1 METPDAVTRLNAAL
15 EGRYLIERQLGEGG
29 MATVYLA
36 DDLKHERKV
45 AVKVLKQELAAV
57 VGADRFL
64 SEIKTT
70 ANLQHPHILPLFD
83 SGEADGLLF
92 YVMPYV
98 EGETLRER
106 LERERQLP
114 VDDAVR
120 IASDVAEA
128 LDHAHRQGVVH
139 RDMKPANILLRDG
152 QPLVADFGIAL
163 AVGAAGGSRL
173 TGTGISVGTPQYMS
187 PEQATGDRAVG
198 PATDVYSLGCVLYEC
213 LAGEPP
219 YTGTSPQAIL
229 GRIITSGAVAIR
241 EHRSSVPANVEATIS
256 RALEKLPADRFRS
269 AADFGNALSD
279 PGFRH
284 GGARERTRPGNPW
297 KAVSA
302 LLGTVVLVLS
312 AWNVWPDDKVLT
324 RYNMS
329 LPLGGTDTG
338 AFPSRVVLSPDG
350 TRYVF
355 AAPGDDGSRGGLW
368 IRDQSEA
375 HPEPLPTLSGA
386 WNPSISPDGES
397 VAALEYLPGG
407 RSTLVRAPLEGTGTV
422 TLAEGDL
429 DRMGHSWGDDGYI
442 YIGSTDGVLRISE
455 SGGELETVTRVD
467 EAAGETGHHSPV
479 ALPGGAGIVFTVR
492 FAPFRDRSL
501 YQIAAAGREGGA
513 HRVLIPGVRAEYAAP
528 GILLHVSYDGGLF
541 ATPFDV
547 GPLEFTGQTTPIA
560 DDVSVGPLGAV
571 DLTVS
576 KTGKLVYGAVTGSP
590 DLAELVLVSKDGSS
604 RPLAPG
610 WSADFRNPSV
620 SPDGSRLAVQT
631 GTTGGPSGIWVWS
644 FDRGTRLPVSS
655 GGGFRPAWTPTGA
668 RVGFLADSGNASAV
682 WATRPDGSGEPEL
695 VRAHQDDIAEAAWS
709 TDGRW
714 LVYRMTAQVQGAGD
728 IFSADLESGTEQA
741 LFDNEVA
748 ERAPALSPDGR
759 WIAYTSRTTGI
770 YEVWVASFP
779 DVQRERHKISE
790 GGGTEPRWSR
800 DGRELFFRDGNDD
813 MAVAEVSDGGEFT
826 FTGTH
831 PTVLR
836 FPLSRQ
842 LEPLRIRRDAGRRI
856 VRDDSGRGGRSG
868 GPAGRHRG
876 FSAVARAVGG
886 EHRIRGRS

>member
-1 METPDAVTRLNAAL
+1 METPDPVTRLNAAL
-15 EGRYLIERQLGEGG
+15 GGRYLIERQLGEGG

-128 LDHAHRQGVVH
+128 LDHAHRHGVVH

-163 AVGAAGGSRL
+163 AVDAAGGDRL
-173 TGTGISVGTPQYMS
+173 TGTGLSVGTPQYMS

-241 EHRSSVPANVEATIS
+241 EHRASVPANVEATIS

-269 AADFGNALSD
+269 AAEFGNALSD

-284 GGARERTRPGNPW
+284 GGAREPARPGNPW
-297 KAVSA
+297 RAASA
-302 LLGTVVLVLS
+302 LLGTVVLVLL
-312 AWNVWPDDKVLT
+312 AWIAWSDDGELSF
-324 RYNMS
+324 YNLNLS
-329 LPLGGTDTG
+329 LVDGV
-338 AFPSRVVLSPDG
+338 AVFNSSRVALSPDG

-355 AAPGDDGSRGGLW
+355 ASPGTDREGAGLW
-368 IRDQSEA
+368 VLHQSRP

-386 WNPSISPDGES
+386 RNPSISPDGQN
-397 VAALEYLPGG
+397 VAALEPLTGG
-407 RSTLVRAPLEGTGTV
+407 RSALLRAPLAGTGTV
-422 TLAEGDL
+422 QLAEGDL
-429 DRMGHSWGDDGYI
+429 DRTGHSWGDDGYI
-442 YIGSTDGVLRISE
+442 YIGSTRGVLRISE

-467 EAAGETGHHSPV
+467 EAAGETGHHGPV

-501 YQIAAAGREGGA
+501 YQIATAGTEGGA
-513 HRVLIPGVRAEYAAP
+513 HRVLTPGVRAEYAAP
-528 GILLHVSYDGGLF
+528 DILLHVSYDGGLF

-547 GPLEFTGQTTPIA
+547 EHLEFTGQTTPIA
-560 DDVSVGPLGAV
+560 DDVSVGPLGGV

-576 KTGKLVYGAVTGSP
+576 KTGKLVYGPVTGSP
-590 DLAELVLVSKDGSS
+590 ELAELVLVSKDGSS

-610 WSADFRNPSV
+610 WTADFSNPSV
-620 SPDGSRLAVQT
+620 SPDGSMLAVQA
-631 GTTGGPSGIWVWS
+631 GAIGGSAGIWVWS
-644 FDRGTRLPVSS
+644 FDRGTRIPVSS
-655 GGGFRPAWTPTGA
+655 GGGFRPAWTPTGT

-695 VRAHQDDIAEAAWS
+695 VLAQQDDIAEAAWS

-714 LVYRMTAQVQGAGD
+714 LVYRVTAQVQGAGD
-728 IFSADLESGTEQA
+728 VFSVELESGTEQA
-741 LFDNEVA
+741 LFDNEFA

-759 WIAYTSRTTGI
+759 WIAHTSRATGI
-770 YEVWVASFP
+770 YEVWVATFP
-779 DVQRERHKISE
+779 DVQQARHKISE

-813 MAVAEVSDGGEFT
+813 MAVVEVSDGGEFT
-826 FTGTH
+826 FTR
-831 PTVLR
+831 P
-836 FPLSRQ
+836 SR
-842 LEPLRIRRDAGRRI
+842 L
-856 VRDDSGRGGRSG
+856 
-868 GPAGRHRG
+868 
-876 FSAVARAVGG
+876 FSASPYRDNSNHFAYDVMPDGESFVMIRDVAGG
-886 EHRIRGRS
+886 QGAPLVVIEDFRRLLER